1 MRIAVIG
8 AGAIGGFVAAALARS
23 GVAVGVVA
31 RGSHLEAILRD
42 GLHVRSDLGSF
53 GVRVEA
59 AEDVRAL
66 GDFDA
71 LVLAFK
77 SHQWNPSLV
86 RSLSDPRYSGATIVT
101 LQNGVPFWYVRRPE
115 LQSVDPGGVLGS
127 AFADERIVGGV
138 VHVSGRVEAPGRIVQ
153 SGGLRYVLGGAEA
166 TAQPRVAAIASV
178 MRDAGLQAEIDDNI
192 RAIAWLKLVNNVGL
206 NSVSTLEDASI
217 GTMLG
222 DERQVAEVRRLMH
235 ETLDVG
241 RAMGVV
247 ADADIDARIAYAA
260 RLDDVRTSMLQ
271 DLRSE
276 KPLEI
281 DPLLG
286 AVIELAGRYGVD
298 VPHVRGAYHRLQ
310 RLSARAARD

>member
-8 AGAIGGFVAAALARS
+8 AGAIGGFVAAALAQA
-23 GVAVGVVA
+23 GVAIGVVA
-31 RGSHLEAILRD
+31 RGAHLDAIRRD

-53 GVRVEA
+53 DVRVEA

-66 GDFDA
+66 GSFDA

-77 SHQWNPSLV
+77 SHQWEPSLLE
-86 RSLSDPRYSGATIVT
+86 SLSDPRYSGATIVT
-101 LQNGVPFWYVRRPE
+101 LQNGVPFWYARHPV

-127 AFADERIVGGV
+127 AFDDERIVGGV

-153 SGGLRYVLGGAEA
+153 SGGLRYVLGGVVAA
-166 TAQPRVAAIASV
+166 AQPRVEGIASV
-178 MRDAGLQAEIDDNI
+178 MRDAGLHAEIDDDI

-217 GTMLG
+217 RTMLG

-247 ADADIDARIAYAA
+247 SDADIDARIAYAA

-281 DPLLG
+281 DPMLG
-286 AVIELAGRYGVD
+286 AVIELAGRYGID
-298 VPHVRGAYHRLQ
+298 VPHVRAAYHRLQ
-310 RLSARAARD
+310 RLSTPASRD

>member
-8 AGAIGGFVAAALARS
+8 AGAIGGFVAAALARA

-31 RGSHLEAILRD
+31 RGTHLEAIRRD

-53 GVRVEA
+53 DVRVEA

-66 GDFDA
+66 GSFDA

-77 SHQWNPSLV
+77 SHQWEPSLLQ
-86 RSLSDPRYSGATIVT
+86 SLSDPRYSGATIVT
-101 LQNGVPFWYVRRPE
+101 LQNGVPFWYVRRPA
-115 LQSVDPGGVLGS
+115 LQSVDPGGVLGG
-127 AFADERIVGGV
+127 AFDDERIVGGV
-138 VHVSGRVEAPGRIVQ
+138 VHVSGRVEAPGSIVQ
-153 SGGLRYVLGGAEA
+153 SGGLRYVLGAVVA
-166 TAQPRVAAIASV
+166 AAQPRVAAIASL
-178 MRDAGLQAEIDDNI
+178 MRDAGLQAEIDDDI

-217 GTMLG
+217 RTMLG

-271 DLRSE
+271 DLRSD

-281 DPLLG
+281 DPMLG
-286 AVIELAGRYGVD
+286 AVVELAGRYGVD
-298 VPHVRGAYHRLQ
+298 VPHVRAAYHRLQ
-310 RLSARAARD
+310 RLSAPASRD

>member
-8 AGAIGGFVAAALARS
+8 AGAIGGFVAAALARA

-31 RGSHLEAILRD
+31 RGAHLEAIRRD

-53 GVRVEA
+53 DVRVEA

-66 GDFDA
+66 GSFDA

-77 SHQWNPSLV
+77 SHQWAPSLV
-86 RSLSDPRYSGATIVT
+86 QSLSDPRYSGATIVT
-101 LQNGVPFWYVRRPE
+101 LQNGVPFWYVRRPA

-127 AFADERIVGGV
+127 AFDDERIVGGV
-138 VHVSGRVEAPGRIVQ
+138 VHVSGRVEAPGSIVQ
-153 SGGLRYVLGGAEA
+153 SGGLRYVLGGVAA
-166 TAQPRVAAIASV
+166 TAQPRVAAIASL
-178 MRDAGLQAEIDDNI
+178 MRDAGLHAEIDDDI

-217 GTMLG
+217 RTMLG
-222 DERQVAEVRRLMH
+222 NERQVAEVRRLMH

-271 DLRSE
+271 DLRSD

-281 DPLLG
+281 DPMLG
-286 AVIELAGRYGVD
+286 AVVELAGRYGVD
-298 VPHVRGAYHRLQ
+298 VPHVRAAYYRLQ
-310 RLSARAARD
+310 RLSAPASRD

>member
-23 GVAVGVVA
+23 GMDVGVVA
-31 RGSHLEAILRD
+31 RGAHLAAIQRA

-53 GVRVEA
+53 TVRVEA
-59 AEDVRAL
+59 ADDVRTL
-66 GDFDA
+66 GTFDA

-77 SHQWNPSLV
+77 AHQWEPSLV
-86 RSLSDPRYSGATIVT
+86 RSLSDPRYSSATIVT
-101 LQNGVPFWYVRRPE
+101 LQNGVPFWYVRRPT

-127 AFADERIVGGV
+127 TFDDERIVGGV
-138 VHVSGRVEAPGRIVQ
+138 VHVSGRVEAPGHVVQ
-153 SGGLRYVLGGAEA
+153 SGGLRYVLGGAAVAAE
-166 TAQPRVAAIASV
+166 PRVEAIAAV
-178 MRDAGLQAEIDDNI
+178 MRSAGLQAEVAADI

-217 GTMLG
+217 RTMLG
-222 DERQVAEVRRLMH
+222 DERQLDEVRRLMY

-247 ADADIDARIAYAA
+247 ADADIDARLAYAA

-271 DLRSE
+271 DLQSN

-286 AVIELAGRYGVD
+286 AVAELADRYGVE
-298 VPHVRGAYHRLQ
+298 VPRVRAAYHRLQ
-310 RLSARAARD
+310 RLSVPASRD

>member
-8 AGAIGGFVAAALARS
+8 AGAIGGFVVAALARA

-31 RGSHLEAILRD
+31 RGAHLEAIRRD

-53 GVRVEA
+53 DVRVEA

-66 GDFDA
+66 GSFDA

-77 SHQWNPSLV
+77 SHQWEPSLV
-86 RSLSDPRYSGATIVT
+86 QSLSDPRYSGATIVT
-101 LQNGVPFWYVRRPE
+101 LQNGVPFWYVRRPA

-127 AFADERIVGGV
+127 AFDDERIVGGV
-138 VHVSGRVEAPGRIVQ
+138 VHVSGRIEAPGSVVQ
-153 SGGLRYVLGGAEA
+153 SGGLRYVLGGVAA
-166 TAQPRVAAIASV
+166 AAQPRVAAIASL
-178 MRDAGLQAEIDDNI
+178 MRDAGLQAEIEDDI
-192 RAIAWLKLVNNVGL
+192 RATAWLKLVNNVGL

-217 GTMLG
+217 RTMLG
-222 DERQVAEVRRLMH
+222 NERHVAEVRRLMR

-271 DLRSE
+271 DLRSD

-281 DPLLG
+281 DPMLG
-286 AVIELAGRYGVD
+286 AVIELAGRYGVN
-298 VPHVRGAYHRLQ
+298 VPHVRAAYHRLQ
-310 RLSARAARD
+310 RLSAGSS